1 MTQKYIKH
9 FSSLFNID
17 LNVFDLNLKEFSDF
31 NKTFCSRCP
40 YKCDY
45 KNTHLYG
52 VYESI
57 RWDSKYIYYCPKDFI
72 FIAVPLLDE
81 YDIHSSGVIAG
92 PILMGDISDYQDTYG
107 LPNIETSKINDLTE
121 ILSAV
126 FSTKPSLDANTS
138 TADFLN
144 TIYKELEVL
153 PKNQKYPIELEKQLQ
168 LAIKNADRE
177 KARELLNRLLG
188 EIFFRSNAKFSV
200 IKARVLELL
209 VLLSRSVIE
218 SGADISEIFSLN
230 NTYISELERFDSLEK
245 LSVWLTNV
253 INRFVSYVFDFS
265 DIKHSN
271 TVHKIIEYINSNYMN
286 KIALEDIAEY
296 VYMSKSY
303 VSKIFNE
310 EMNISL
316 SAFINKV
323 RIDKSKHL
331 LLDPSISIADVAN
344 LIGFDDQS
352 YFTKQFKSVTGIS
365 PKKYREK
372 HGL

>member
-9 FSSLFNID
+9 FSALFDID
-17 LNVFDLNLKEFSDF
+17 VNVFDLNLKEFADYS
-31 NKTFCSRCP
+31 KTFCSRCP
-40 YKCDY
+40 DKCNY

-57 RWDSKYIYYCPKDFI
+57 RWDNKYIYYCPKDFI

-81 YDIHSSGVIAG
+81 LGIHSSGVIAG
-92 PILMGDISDYQDTYG
+92 PILMGDISDYPHTYN
-107 LPNIETSKINDLTE
+107 LPNFSTSKINDLTE

-126 FSTKPSLDANTS
+126 FSSDISGKNDS

-144 TIYKELEVL
+144 TIYKELELL
-153 PKNQKYPIELEKQLQ
+153 PKQKHYPIELEKELQ
-168 LAIKNADRE
+168 IAIKNADKE

-188 EIFFRSNAKFSV
+188 EIFFHSNADFSV

-230 NTYISELERFDSLEK
+230 NGYISEIEKFDSLEG

-271 TVHKIIEYINSNYMN
+271 TVHKIIEYIKTNYMH
-286 KIALEDIAEY
+286 KITLDNLAEH

-303 VSKIFNE
+303 ISKIFNE
-310 EMNISL
+310 EMKISL

-331 LLDPSISIADVAN
+331 LLDPSVSIADIAN
-344 LIGFDDQS
+344 LVGFDDQS
-352 YFTKQFKSVTGIS
+352 YFTKQFKLVTGLS

>member
-17 LNVFDLNLKEFSDF
+17 LNVFDLNLKEFSNF
-31 NKTFCSRCP
+31 SKTFCSRCP
-40 YKCDY
+40 NKCDY

-57 RWDSKYIYYCPKDFI
+57 RWDNKYIYYCPGDFI
-72 FIAVPLLDE
+72 FIATPLLDE

-92 PILMGDISDYQDTYG
+92 PILMGDISDYNQTYG
-107 LPNIETSKINDLTE
+107 LPNIETAKINDLTE

-126 FSTKPSLDANTS
+126 FSTKPVLDANTS

-153 PKNQKYPIELEKQLQ
+153 PKNQNYPIELEKQLQ

-188 EIFFRSNAKFSV
+188 EIFFRSNAEFAV

-245 LSVWLTNV
+245 LSVWLSNV

-271 TVHKIIEYINSNYMN
+271 TVHKIIEYINNNYMH
-286 KIALEDIAEY
+286 KIALDDIAEH

-331 LLDPSISIADVAN
+331 LLDPSISIADVAH

-352 YFTKQFKSVTGIS
+352 YFTKQFKAVTSIS

-372 HGL
+372 NGM